1 MEYFIYYSCIS
12 FQKEF
17 FLWLGFILF
26 LNCRWLQ
33 SVKRYWQRAEK
44 TIEENSTDSEKNS
57 TRKLK
62 VKSKV
67 KEQKKPYRV
76 RLGVYQNVL

>member
-1 MEYFIYYSCIS
+1 M
-12 FQKEF
+12 
-17 FLWLGFILF
+17 
-26 LNCRWLQ
+26 
-33 SVKRYWQRAEK
+33 KRYWQRAENM
-44 TIEENSTDSEKNS
+44 IEENSTNFEKNS

-67 KEQKKPYRV
+67 KEPKKTYRV